1 MPRSIRLQDFENI
14 FWLNS
19 MQKNKFIFL
28 LILITTISSY
38 GKDRAVT
45 LVDKNVFYEINT
57 HLDILED
64 PTKKLTI
71 RDITLPEWDSKFKR
85 NKKKTIFYGFSKS
98 NYWIRFEL
106 KNQSKKNSWL
116 IYQRFP
122 LLENLVFFKKVNEK
136 WESISTGVMKPF
148 HTREIKDKGF
158 IFKVPNKKKSI
169 YYFKV
174 NSTVS
179 GIDLTITTSNR
190 LIQERSKDNL
200 IRGLFF
206 GLIISIFLSNIFI
219 FISTRSLGNL
229 YYSLYV
235 FFVGIFLFIIAGF
248 SQRFLIP
255 NSVWISKE
263 GILFSFG
270 LAGIF
275 FNLFTVHYLGL
286 KENNPNIYK
295 GCLFFIFLGFLLAIG
310 SLIFRQEINIKVLYF
325 TVTIFTP
332 FILFVAIYKF
342 KMNNRPS
349 IFYLLSILVLLLGFF
364 IYNLPFLKILP
375 VNFFTLNT
383 IYFGNALELIFLSMG
398 VADKFN
404 YQQKI
409 ALRKEKLLLDKLEIE
424 KYQVE
429 EEIRI
434 SGIMYKRVQEANETL
449 EAKVLERTD
458 NLNKKA
464 LELVNKNKEISDE
477 KNNVSTILDNMLQA
491 VFAVEDNGNI
501 VSPVSKYCKNIFE
514 KVIIGKNVFDILF
527 KDISKDSED
536 YSRINFGILSS
547 VGVNK
552 LQFFCSEGTLPK
564 KIKYINSRSEE
575 MTLRISYSSIVNELD
590 ITTKILFV
598 VENISEIENLE
609 KINKTKEKE
618 NILRMR
624 KLQEIASNKKVDII
638 NFKIEFFKNINI
650 CTEAIKSV
658 NINNFNRCFHTLKG
672 LARFYGFNQLSSDIH
687 LLENELKE
695 IKSFKTNK
703 ADLQDCLESLLL
715 QLKTDVNIYLD
726 LANEIFNIDLLSKNE
741 ENEQYLEIP
750 SNLIKSRIKETNSF
764 LKKMGNDELAER
776 LNEMLKVNFNLT
788 CSSFSKIIKNL
799 ERLLNKKI
807 DLKISG
813 DQIYLERDQNVILK
827 ECLTHIIQNSMD
839 HGIESKGV
847 ISIRLSRLKDKIAI
861 VVSDNGRGIDH
872 NKVKVKALEKGL
884 ISEKGSENLNKNE
897 LLNLIFRSD
906 FSTKESVSE
915 YSGRGVGMDVVYNN
929 IKKLNGEI
937 AISSEVSKGTEF
949 KIKIP
954 A

>member
-1 MPRSIRLQDFENI
+1 MTS
-14 FWLNS
+14 
-19 MQKNKFIFL
+19 
-28 LILITTISSY
+28 ISSY
-38 GKDRAVT
+38 GKDRT
-45 LVDKNVFYEINT
+45 IILTDKIDYYEINSYV
-57 HLDILED
+57 DVLED
-64 PTKKLTI
+64 QTKKLKI
-71 RDITLPEWDSKFKR
+71 EDILLPKWGSKFKK
-85 NKKKTIFYGFSKS
+85 NKKRSLFYGFSDS
-98 NYWIRFEL
+98 NYWFRFIL
-106 KNQSKKNSWL
+106 KNNSKKKIWL
-116 IYQRFP
+116 INQRFP
-122 LLENLVFFKKVNEK
+122 LLEDITFFKKVNGN
-136 WESISTGVMKPF
+136 WISSTTGVMKPF
-148 HTREIKDKGF
+148 DTRELKDKGF
-158 IFKVPNKKKSI
+158 IFKLPNENKSI

-174 NSTVS
+174 NSTIS
-179 GIDLTITTSNR
+179 GIDLTLTTSSR
-190 LIQERSKDNL
+190 LIEERSKDNL

-219 FISTRSLGNL
+219 FISTRSLGNF

-235 FFVGIFLFIIAGF
+235 FFVGIFLFTISGF
-248 SQRFLIP
+248 SQRFLAP
-255 NSVWISKE
+255 SSVWISKE
-263 GILFSFG
+263 GILFFFG

-275 FNLFTVHYLGL
+275 FNLFTIHYLGL
-286 KENNPNIYK
+286 KKNNPHLHK
-295 GCLFFIFLGFLLAIG
+295 GCLFFIFLGILLVLG
-310 SLIFRQEINIKVLYF
+310 SLFLKKDLNFRLLYF
-325 TVTIFTP
+325 TVMLFAP
-332 FILFVAIYKF
+332 FILFVGLYKF
-342 KMNNRPS
+342 KMDNRPS
-349 IFYLLSILVLLLGFF
+349 RFYLLSILFLFLGFF
-364 IYNLPFLKILP
+364 IYSLPFLKILRI
-375 VNFFTLNT
+375 NFLTLNI
-383 IYFGNALELIFLSMG
+383 IYFGNAIELIILSMG

-404 YQQKI
+404 SQQKS
-409 ALRKEKLLLDKLEIE
+409 ALKKEKVLLDKLEME
-424 KYQVE
+424 KFQVE

-458 NLNKKA
+458 SLNKKT

-477 KNNVSTILDNMLQA
+477 KNNVSNILDNMLQA
-491 VFAVEDNGNI
+491 VFAVEDDGNI
-501 VSPVSKYCKNIFE
+501 ISPVSKYCKNIFE
-514 KVIIGKNVFDILF
+514 KAIIGKNVFDILF

-672 LARFYGFNQLSSDIH
+672 LARFYGFNQLSSEIH
-687 LLENELKE
+687 MLENELKE

-750 SNLIKSRIKETNSF
+750 SDLIKSRIKETNSF

-776 LNEMLKVNFNLT
+776 LNEMLKINFNLT
-788 CSSFSKIIKNL
+788 CSNFSKIIHNL

-813 DQIYLERDQNVILK
+813 DQIYLERGQNVILK

-897 LLNLIFRSD
+897 LLNLIFRPD